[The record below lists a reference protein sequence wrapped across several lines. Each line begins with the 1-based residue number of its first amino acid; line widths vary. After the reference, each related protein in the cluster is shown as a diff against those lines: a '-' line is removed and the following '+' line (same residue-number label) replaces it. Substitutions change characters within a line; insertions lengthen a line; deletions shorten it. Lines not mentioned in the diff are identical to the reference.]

1 MSNKSIVIMYAIDP
15 STDTIKLLIGKH
27 SIYNDL
33 MFIGGGKKKNES
45 ESLCVSRELYE
56 ETRGIFGSVSNTHKI
71 IENES
76 FEYKPIFLTR
86 HIERRNKKISIKLKV
101 STFFLRIDYDENIGL
116 KFKDRDEN
124 DENWRG
130 VCFNELSDIVWIDLS
145 KLNIFF
151 PMFFC
156 EDKIII
162 KEINKHST
170 LQILINSNEKKQLS
184 TLSNPKSAV
193 LISTGQQGQPD
204 KVRVAEGNS
213 SPAPFG
219 GSPRCRRQLTGQ
231 QGQPDNRDNRTK
243 SALPSATQVRGAFG
257 NSSPRWT
264 PLTTNQR
271 FSDENDSWTTV
282 CYRNKIH
289 SI

>member
-1 MSNKSIVIMYAIDP
+1 MYAIDP

-101 STFFLRIDYDENIGL
+101 STFFLRIDYDENIGF
-116 KFKDRDEN
+116 KFKDRDDN
-124 DENWRG
+124 DGG
-130 VCFNELSDIVWIDLS
+130 VCFNELSDIFWIDLS

-170 LQILINSNEKKQLS
+170 LQILINSNEKKQVS
-184 TLSNPKSAV
+184 TLYNPLTSHSAV
-193 LISTGQQGQPD
+193 LRS
-204 KVRVAEGNS
+204 NS
-213 SPAPFG
+213 SPCWN
-219 GSPRCRRQLTGQ
+219 PR
-231 QGQPDNRDNRTK
+231 
-243 SALPSATQVRGAFG
+243 
-257 NSSPRWT
+257 
-264 PLTTNQR
+264 TTNQG

-282 CYRNKIH
+282 CYRNKID